1 MDSKFH
7 PERQLLLLLRGL
19 GALGGK
25 CSETMCEGERV
36 TGPARR
42 DLCAPCGCRERCE
55 DERAGKDRS
64 WSMLKIRERKKS
76 RGGAKV
82 SEKSE

>member
-55 DERAGKDRS
+55 DEPAGNGPLLVDAQDQGKKEKQRRS
-64 WSMLKIRERKKS
+64 KGE
-76 RGGAKV
+76 
-82 SEKSE
+82 